1 MGTTPAPNTA
11 ENTAMNNP
19 LEQQLTG
26 SSGQNV
32 SMLETNAMMSSS
44 NGMIG
49 DPSTSQK
56 VVKRR
61 PSQQKRR
68 QSQTQGG
75 LSALGTASKLDGGP
89 AAKKQRPRKGSKID
103 ESDYDAFVDT
113 VMGHLKN
120 LPPVTTVEPKMGHYY
135 SSCPVFGASDGL
147 KASKSD
153 YDPHKGCLNGQY
165 GKATF
170 SSEGDYYSIMPFG
183 PEPPVPHI
191 HSVTITS
198 RGYYNIEFEA
208 SKPEKKTIKE

>member
-1 MGTTPAPNTA
+1 MGGTPGAFQQQPSPSLTPRSEDGDSCGSRRGTTPAPNTA
-11 ENTAMNNP
+11 ENAAMNNP

-26 SSGQNV
+26 SSGPNP
-32 SMLETNAMMSSS
+32 SMLETNAMMSPS

-75 LSALGTASKLDGGP
+75 FSALGTASKLDGGP

-103 ESDYDAFVDT
+103 ESDYDAFIDT

-135 SSCPVFGASDGL
+135 NACPIFG
-147 KASKSD
+147 
-153 YDPHKGCLNGQY
+153 
-165 GKATF
+165 
-170 SSEGDYYSIMPFG
+170 EGDIP
-183 PEPPVPHI
+183 
-191 HSVTITS
+191 
-198 RGYYNIEFEA
+198 
-208 SKPEKKTIKE
+208 KLCKTDSQDLRTGSL